1 MENWHILL
9 LLTITLAIGNSHA
22 KEPMVPQN
30 GTTKEFAS
38 PEITAVEPNPVIGA
52 QQRQWIKILG
62 SNFTPASKVTLRLE
76 DQAFPIPPKRT
87 KFVSDKELNIYANV
101 SMGPSAWTVQVT
113 NQKGKSTSKF
123 SFNVSPPDPD
133 STAQNQQNKQKLE
146 EQERKTEVAAL
157 DKKAEETS
165 GKITQAKK
173 TAEESKQ
180 EAEKAAN
187 EKAAAQKEVEKEE
200 QEANALKMQVEA
212 AKAAAQATG
221 DKAAKERAQKLAK
234 EAEKLEKA
242 AIEGRKRL
250 AAVEAKEEAAKK
262 RAAANEAEIDKL
274 RKEFSELR
282 KQRAEKRTFVEKLIS
297 VAWIIL
303 VSLIVWFLK
312 RLAVRK
318 FESSAVEEGEV
329 QEGSSRL
336 RTLVLL
342 LNWLGT
348 ILIIIT
354 ALYLILDEFGI
365 NMAPV
370 LASLGI
376 VGLALSFGGQ
386 YLIRDII
393 NGIFILVEGQ
403 YNINDVIQVG
413 DLSGFVESVNLR
425 RTQLR
430 DVQGRAIYIPNG
442 EIKTVINFTKGYGRM
457 VVDIG
462 VPFKEN
468 IDHVMEVMEEV
479 MKEMRQIPKYE
490 RLIKNFEMFGVES
503 LKKSEIII
511 RCRFKTTAS
520 KQWIVAR
527 EYRRRLKSRFDELG
541 IEIS

>member
-9 LLTITLAIGNSHA
+9 LLTFILAIGNSHA
-22 KEPMVPQN
+22 EQSIAPRKT
-30 GTTKEFAS
+30 TTKAS
-38 PEITAVEPNPVIGA
+38 APPVITAVKPDPVIGA
-52 QQRQWIKILG
+52 QQRQWIKIIG
-62 SNFTPASKVTLRLE
+62 SNFTPASKVTLRLG
-76 DQAFPIPPKRT
+76 DQVFPIPPNRT
-87 KFVSDKELNIYANV
+87 KFINDEELNIYANV
-101 SMGPSAWTVQVT
+101 STEPSTWIVQVT
-113 NQKGKSTSKF
+113 NQKGQSEGF
-123 SFNVSPPDPD
+123 SFDVKPPAAV
-133 STAQNQQNKQKLE
+133 AQKQEKLE
-146 EQERKTEVAAL
+146 EQERKTEVEAL

-165 GKITQAKK
+165 GKIENAKK
-173 TAEESKQ
+173 TAQEAKL

-187 EKAAAQKEVEKEE
+187 EKAAAQKELEKEE
-200 QEANALKMQVEA
+200 QEASTAKMQVEA
-212 AKAAAQATG
+212 AKTAAQATG
-221 DKAAKERAQKLAK
+221 DKAARDKAQRLAK
-234 EAEKLEKA
+234 EAEKHEKA

-250 AAVEAKEEAAKK
+250 AAIEAKEKAAKE
-262 RAAANEAEIDKL
+262 RAAANEAEIEKL

-282 KQRAEKRTFVEKLIS
+282 KQRAAKRTIIEKLIT
-297 VAWIIL
+297 VAVIIL
-303 VSLIVWFLK
+303 VSFIVWFLK
-312 RLAVRK
+312 RLAVGK
-318 FESSAVEEGEV
+318 FEKVTAQKEEVEES
-329 QEGSSRL
+329 SSRL

-354 ALYLILDEFGI
+354 AIYLILDEFGI

-403 YNINDVIQVG
+403 YNINDVIQIG
-413 DLSGFVESVNLR
+413 DLSGFVENVNLR

-457 VVDIG
+457 IVDIG

-468 IDHVMEVMEEV
+468 IDHVMEVMEDV

-503 LKKSEIII
+503 LKKSEVII

-520 KQWIVAR
+520 KQWVVAR
-527 EYRRRLKSRFDELG
+527 EYRRRLKIRFDELH